1 MAFVV
6 AGAGFVVTFVMYKLF
21 DFVSKE
27 NKSTEILGTMRTMA
41 EVMQTGG
48 EAKRKALE
56 HISVRLDKIESEIR
70 KIEEELWTLKKK

>member
-56 HISVRLDKIESEIR
+56 YISVRLDKIESEIR